1 MTCDDVI
8 KLADL
13 GTAKVM
19 QECSVADSVRGTTI
33 YMSPEMRACLSFIT
47 GLVYSYPTDI
57 WYYHYPLLDHL
68 SCELNIYINQRS
80 LGCVLYELVF
90 LDYAHK
96 NVGKDLPFGGSPN
109 FSDYIKKFVNYIIK

>member
-57 WYYHYPLLDHL
+57 WYYYCYLVDFLAIKHILNKGL
-68 SCELNIYINQRS
+68 SDVFCMNWYFWIMLIKMSEKIIRPV
-80 LGCVLYELVF
+80 VLPTSRTIL
-90 LDYAHK
+90 K
-96 NVGKDLPFGGSPN
+96 S
-109 FSDYIKKFVNYIIK
+109 S